1 MSTVEVIVYSY
12 VLCITVYT
20 FLLRSQMKS
29 WKDKYYT
36 LKNNE
41 LEVKSR
47 ALIELFVAYNEAVK
61 QGLGEQKYML
71 FLNKIYHELSTTSR
85 KVLET
90 LLK

>member
-1 MSTVEVIVYSY
+1 MSTIELIVYSY
-12 VLCITVYT
+12 CVCITGYT

-29 WKDKYYT
+29 WKDKYYE
-36 LKNNE
+36 LKNAE

-47 ALIELFVAYNEAVK
+47 ALVELFVAYNEAVK
-61 QGLGEQKYML
+61 QGLGEQKYMM
-71 FLNKIYHELSTTSR
+71 FLNKIYMHLSTTSK